1 MSFSLSGF
9 FSPGMPLL
17 SRGGDPVAPGL
28 PGDRGAPEPADMA
41 QRADHEKGDN
51 RRDPD
56 ELNV

>member
-9 FSPGMPLL
+9 FSPGMPFL

-41 QRADHEKGDN
+41 Q
-51 RRDPD
+51 
-56 ELNV
+56 